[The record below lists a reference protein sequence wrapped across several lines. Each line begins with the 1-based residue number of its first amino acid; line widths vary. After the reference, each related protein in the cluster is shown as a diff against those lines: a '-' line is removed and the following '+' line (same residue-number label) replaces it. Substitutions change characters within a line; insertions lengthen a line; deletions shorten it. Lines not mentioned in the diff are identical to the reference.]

1 MGNILLWLR
10 LDYML
15 FSTICGPSC
24 DLLLD
29 PFRCF
34 RIWFFLIHGH
44 AMVFK
49 IISMTYKNSPLSVA
63 W

>member
-1 MGNILLWLR
+1 MENILLWLR
-10 LDYML
+10 LDYMF

-49 IISMTYKNSPLSVA
+49 IISMTYENSLLPVA

>member
-49 IISMTYKNSPLSVA
+49 IISMTYENFPLSVA
-63 W
+63 R